1 MSRITRT
8 LLGCWR
14 IGSKDGITELSTG
27 LILPQGRPDA
37 AQTEEATKGR
47 GGDGFEGLA
56 T

>member
-1 MSRITRT
+1 MSRITGT

-14 IGSKDGITELSTG
+14 IGSKDGITEQSTG
-27 LILPQGRPDA
+27 LILPEGSAEA